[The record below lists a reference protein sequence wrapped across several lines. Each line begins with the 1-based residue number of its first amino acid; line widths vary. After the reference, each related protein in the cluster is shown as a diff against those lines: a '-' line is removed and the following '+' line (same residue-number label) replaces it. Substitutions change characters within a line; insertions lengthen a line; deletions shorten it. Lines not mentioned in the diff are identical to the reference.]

1 MRYLVIAWDGTD
13 PGAPERRRRAREAHI
28 AVASRLQAEGRL
40 LVGGALLDD
49 DGNMVGTAAVADFDD
64 RSDLE
69 RWLATDPYATGGVWK
84 DVSVTPYRVAEHYT
98 ELFRPD

>member
-13 PGAPERRRRAREAHI
+13 PGAPERRRRARGAHI
-28 AVASRLQAEGRL
+28 AFASRLQEEGHL

-49 DGNMVGTAAVADFDD
+49 DGNMIGTAAIADFDD
-64 RSDLE
+64 RADLD
-69 RWLATDPYATGGVWK
+69 RWLATDPYATEGVWK